1 MFLLSLLMPSLKLEL
16 EKHFAMGSYDPVCSI
31 CQLDILAQ
39 PDLMSSNGPL
49 FLINTGFLLVLC

>member
-1 MFLLSLLMPSLKLEL
+1 MPSLKLEL

-39 PDLMSSNGPL
+39 PDLN
-49 FLINTGFLLVLC
+49 VK

>member
-39 PDLMSSNGPL
+39 PDLN
-49 FLINTGFLLVLC
+49 VK